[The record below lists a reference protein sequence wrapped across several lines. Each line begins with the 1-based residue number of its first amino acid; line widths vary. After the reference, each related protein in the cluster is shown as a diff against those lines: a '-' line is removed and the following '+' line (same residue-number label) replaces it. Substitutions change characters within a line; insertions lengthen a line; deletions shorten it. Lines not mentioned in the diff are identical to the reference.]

1 MAIRFPDALSSVWLL
16 PNRKLTQ
23 IDAIPA
29 VFSLGIPIASVAVVS
44 VRIGAQLAIR
54 LKWMESYFPLSGKI

>member
-16 PNRKLTQ
+16 PNHRLTQ

-29 VFSLGIPIASVAVVS
+29 VFSLGISIVSIAVVS